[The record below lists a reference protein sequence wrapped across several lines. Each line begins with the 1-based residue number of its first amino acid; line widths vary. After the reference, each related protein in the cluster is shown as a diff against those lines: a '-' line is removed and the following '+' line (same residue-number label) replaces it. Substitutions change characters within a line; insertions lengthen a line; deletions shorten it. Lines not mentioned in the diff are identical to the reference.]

1 MMRLLTTAGDLA
13 LMLVASE
20 SWVEW
25 QAIVGRV
32 LQRTPA
38 EWRSAQETE
47 LKELQHDIG
56 ALWNEFVKS
65 YNASPGT
72 IADAV
77 VIAEAVTEASQSLG
91 LSFTMAPRYQWATHE
106 MSCHLKYSVK
116 KLFAKDRYRK
126 ATKSQLEKGEARRGL
141 EAAQGVLPV
150 TGVAKAC
157 MLSM

>member
-1 MMRLLTTAGDLA
+1 MKK
-13 LMLVASE
+13 
-20 SWVEW
+20 
-25 QAIVGRV
+25 
-32 LQRTPA
+32 
-38 EWRSAQETE
+38 
-47 LKELQHDIG
+47 LKQDIG

-72 IADAV
+72 IADAA
-77 VIAEAVTEASQSLG
+77 VIAETVTEASRNMG

-116 KLFAKDRYRK
+116 KLMAEDRYRK
-126 ATKSQLEKGEARRGL
+126 ATKTQLEQGEARRGL
-141 EAAQGVLPV
+141 EASRGVMPV